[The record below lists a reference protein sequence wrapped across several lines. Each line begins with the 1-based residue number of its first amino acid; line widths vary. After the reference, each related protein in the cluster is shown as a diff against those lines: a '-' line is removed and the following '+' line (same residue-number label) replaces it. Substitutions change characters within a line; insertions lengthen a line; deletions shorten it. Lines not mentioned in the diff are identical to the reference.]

1 MDFHDEEERYRINV
15 FDWKAEFPEIMKAGG
30 FDAVIGNPPWG
41 ALLTEPELEYLRRK
55 NRDIIVRMIDSFM
68 YFVHETS
75 QRVHDGGFFGMI
87 LPDVLL
93 YQTDNQKLREYVI
106 KNFAIHRLLNMGD
119 VFHKVTRPACIVVF
133 QRAKLVKHSIRV
145 ADLSNYSKPEK
156 PVQITNS
163 ANFVDVTQADINKVP
178 GLVFVTSSLG
188 PYSLWAK
195 VRTSPHDPLERLV
208 DEDGIQRGVSP
219 DLKDAFLV
227 DSKTAKKARL
237 ESSKLRPVLTG
248 GKHVRRYY
256 IDRPDLLLIYTNR
269 DDDFRQLPN
278 IRAYID
284 QFRSRITCKEVKEKK
299 HSIYSLHRARDEQ
312 IFLNQPNWLA

>member
-1 MDFHDEEERYRINV
+1 
-15 FDWKAEFPEIMKAGG
+15 
-30 FDAVIGNPPWG
+30 
-41 ALLTEPELEYLRRK
+41 
-55 NRDIIVRMIDSFM
+55 M

-269 DDDFRQLPN
+269 DDDFREIPN

-284 QFRSRITCKEVKEKK
+284 QLRSRITCKEVKEKK